1 MTEARNPFDH
11 GLLIKFLESLS
22 PLDRLFPVQ
31 LPRPDQLQLQD
42 HVSTGILR
50 AIALEIA
57 EKIADNSS
65 GPSRARPEIPPPVN
79 FRLLVRRGFPCV
91 TPIICD
97 LFSVFSSSSFFFFFS
112 FPTRFHDRRGYKSV
126 LLEFP
131 PRPPLPP
138 LSSRISF

>member
-65 GPSRARPEIPPPVN
+65 GPSRTRPEIPPPVN

-97 LFSVFSSSSFFFFFS
+97 LFSVFSSSSFFFFFLS
-112 FPTRFHDRRGYKSV
+112 NSLSRSSWLQISSIGISSP
-126 LLEFP
+126 
-131 PRPPLPP
+131 PPLPP
-138 LSSRISF
+138 LSFRISF